1 MSGTTSGNHPSVD
14 AYLASPS
21 NAAAEAVIEAHRD
34 LGRYAACR
42 ALRWAGLTWDDLDH
56 RGYSTVILMAIWEA
70 ARSYDPGRAK
80 FTTWA
85 TNMVKYRVSDEMR
98 ARGLRKKPGTQR
110 RIRAEAEISLN
121 ALQEGRH
128 QDNFPAP
135 PQPANVMSQR
145 ENLKAALCTLPRETR
160 IMFIMRHVHGMT
172 QKEVGEA
179 IGTTEAVV
187 NQTLYMGRKV
197 LRERA
202 GRMREILT

>member
-56 RGYSTVILMAIWEA
+56 RGYSTVILMAIWDA
-70 ARSYDPGRAK
+70 VRGYDPGRAK

-98 ARGLRKKPGTQR
+98 ARGLRKRPGTQR
-110 RIRAEAEISLN
+110 RIRAEVEISLD
-121 ALQEGRH
+121 ALQPGLH
-128 QDNFPAP
+128 QDNFSAP
-135 PQPANVMSQR
+135 CAVDGMTQR
-145 ENLKAALCTLPRETR
+145 DNLKAALCALPREAR

-187 NQTLYMGRKV
+187 NQTLYVGRKL

-202 GRMREILT
+202 GRLREILT